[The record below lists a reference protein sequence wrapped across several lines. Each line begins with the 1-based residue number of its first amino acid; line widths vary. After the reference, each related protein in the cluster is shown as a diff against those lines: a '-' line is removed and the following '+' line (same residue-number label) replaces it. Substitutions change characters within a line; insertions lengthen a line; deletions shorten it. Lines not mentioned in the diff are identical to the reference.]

1 VERCRSD
8 SSPCVVLVQGGL
20 FTILASVEWL
30 PEDGQEGDRGSPAQT
45 LRRATRRTQAAQ
57 AGGSGAPGLLVRW
70 SEYSTW
76 LTLHDPLTG
85 EWHDL
90 LASDCFPSLV
100 EEAERRRRKRV
111 TLTKETKKTKKVEAE
126 GDTSAAGTLPFP

>member
-1 VERCRSD
+1 LSGYLEMARKVIEAAPLKPSEESLAER
-8 SSPCVVLVQGGL
+8 
-20 FTILASVEWL
+20 
-30 PEDGQEGDRGSPAQT
+30 
-45 LRRATRRTQAAQ
+45 RRRKLEEAGRR
-57 AGGSGAPGLLVRW
+57 GLLVRW
-70 SEYSTW
+70 REYPTW

-90 LASDCFPSLV
+90 LASDCFTSLV
-100 EEAERRRRKRV
+100 EEADRRPKKRM